1 MNDDRND
8 VVENISSADTV
19 NITAEPVVKK
29 EVPLPPGS
37 EIDTVEKLVE
47 ALLEADKQI
56 DEGEYYTRE
65 EFKDFMTKKHGI
77 KW

>member
-1 MNDDRND
+1 MNDERND
-8 VVENISSADTV
+8 VVENISSTDTV
-19 NITAEPVVKK
+19 NITPEPVVKK

-56 DEGEYYTRE
+56 DEGEYYTWE
-65 EFKDFMTKKHGI
+65 EVKAHLTKKHGI